1 MEIPMKFSN
10 PILARIEVEF
20 PDLARD
26 LKKVQADEG
35 MTEEELVASLKR
47 CVDAVL
53 REVIKTIIVIV

>member
-1 MEIPMKFSN
+1 MKFSH
-10 PILARIEVEF
+10 PILARIEAEF

-26 LKKVQADEG
+26 LKKVQADES

-53 REVIKTIIVIV
+53 REVKTIIVIV